1 MTPGILQAATD
12 NHMPRRTTLL
22 IVVLAIAAL
31 WWFTRRGASDVA
43 PGGALRMSRSLMGT
57 LWTIEVVPHGRV
69 AEARAAMD
77 KAFAEIRR
85 IETLMSEWIPSSP
98 VSQVNAA
105 AGREPVEVPE
115 EVAAIIRR
123 AMDYGARSD
132 GAFDVTWRGM
142 GKVWR
147 FDEQFA
153 VPSTAA
159 VEKARR
165 NVDYRAIRL
174 DGRRVSLLRPG
185 MSLGLGGIAKGYAVD
200 RAAGS
205 LDASGFPDSL
215 VAGAGDIRV
224 SGTKDGQPW
233 RLGVQDPRKDRGT
246 LLGTLQLSGR
256 AISTS
261 GDYERF
267 RIVDGVRYHHIL
279 DPRTGWPARE
289 CITVSVV
296 ADTAEQSDALSTAIF
311 VLGPEKGLALA
322 QAQQVDVL
330 IIDRDGRRYATG
342 VYQKLH

>member
-1 MTPGILQAATD
+1 
-12 NHMPRRTTLL
+12 
-22 IVVLAIAAL
+22 
-31 WWFTRRGASDVA
+31 
-43 PGGALRMSRSLMGT
+43 MGT
-57 LWTIEVVPHGRV
+57 LWTIEVMHHGQV
-69 AEARAAMD
+69 AEAGAAIG
-77 KAFAEIRR
+77 KAFAEIHR
-85 IETLMSEWIPSSP
+85 IETLMSEWLPDSP

-105 AGREPVEVPE
+105 AGQHAVEVPD

-123 AMDYGARSD
+123 AVAYGARSE
-132 GAFDVTWRGM
+132 GAFDVTWRGL

-147 FDEQFA
+147 FDEQFV
-153 VPSTAA
+153 VPSHAA
-159 VEKARR
+159 VEQARS
-165 NVDYRAIRL
+165 NVDYRGIRL
-174 DGRRVSLLRPG
+174 EGNHVSLSRRG

-200 RAAGS
+200 RAAR
-205 LDASGFPDSL
+205 LLHASGFPDSL

-224 SGTKDGQPW
+224 SGTKNGQPW
-233 RLGVQDPRKDRGT
+233 RLGVQDPRKDRGN
-246 LLGTLQLSGR
+246 LLGTLPLSGR

-322 QAQQVDVL
+322 RSAQIDVL
-330 IIDRDGRRYATG
+330 IIDRDGHRYATG
-342 VYQKLH
+342 IYETLRLAGH

>member
-1 MTPGILQAATD
+1 MT
-12 NHMPRRTTLL
+12 RRTTFL
-22 IVVLAIAAL
+22 IVVLALAAL
-31 WWFTRRGASDVA
+31 WGFTRRGARDVA

-57 LWTIEVVPHGRV
+57 LWTIEVVSHGRE
-69 AEARAAMD
+69 AEARASME
-77 KAFAEIRR
+77 KAFAEIHR
-85 IETLMSEWIPSSP
+85 IETLMSEWIPASP

-105 AGREPVEVPE
+105 AGQDAVEVPE

-153 VPSTAA
+153 VPSVAT
-159 VEKARR
+159 VQQARR

-174 DGRRVSLLRPG
+174 DGNRVSLLRQG

-200 RAAGS
+200 RAAGLLS
-205 LDASGFPDSL
+205 GSGFPDSL

-233 RLGVQDPRKDRGT
+233 RLGVQDPRKERGT
-246 LLGTLQLSGR
+246 LLGTLTLSGK

-296 ADTAEQSDALSTAIF
+296 ADTAERSDALSTAIF

-322 QAQQVDVL
+322 RSQRVDVL

-342 VYQKLH
+342 VYLRLL